1 MLFHVGSYVIH
12 RKLTELG
19 SGEIVKAE
27 MGSFIIRFASG
38 ERRFSEA
45 LVGAHLE
52 KTTVAPVYPVATRRK
67 PAAPKKKPVAEKP
80 AVVS

>member
-1 MLFHVGSYVIH
+1 MRFHVGSYVIH

-19 SGEIVKAE
+19 SGEIMREE

-45 LVGAHLE
+45 LVLAHLE
-52 KTTVAPVYPVATRRK
+52 KTNEAPALPVSRSGSRKAPVPRK
-67 PAAPKKKPVAEKP
+67 R
-80 AVVS
+80 